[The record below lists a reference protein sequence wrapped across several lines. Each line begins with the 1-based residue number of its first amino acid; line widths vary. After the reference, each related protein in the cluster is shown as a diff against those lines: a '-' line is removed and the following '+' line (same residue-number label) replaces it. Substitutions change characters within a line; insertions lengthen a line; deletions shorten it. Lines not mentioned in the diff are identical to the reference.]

1 MADIIK
7 VIQNNAVIFGNEANL
22 NRAFPSVFD
31 GLKPSQR
38 ASLWTAYINKYFSSK
53 PHVKSAKLDGA
64 TIASFHPHAS
74 VYETF
79 ARLSQ
84 PFIMNIPL
92 IDFHGGNG
100 TQLGSADVAA
110 SRYTEVRLSEAAE
123 DGYFS
128 NIKKDTCQMQ
138 LNFSE
143 DMEWPVTF
151 PALIPNLFV
160 NGSDGIGYGFSQTWQ
175 PGNLNEFTEAVIN
188 YIKTNK
194 IDISNIYPDY
204 PTRGIIINK
213 SEIAAAYNSGKGNVI
228 LRGKAKIDGNIIRI
242 TELPYQVYLLEF
254 KEQLKKLITPD
265 SKNIVKIPGV
275 EDIFDM
281 SGEHGMLLEIECNDN
296 PEIVLNMLYKYT
308 DLQVVLPINQYAII
322 DGIPELITLP
332 DYIKLYVQHN
342 IDVIIKEFTFDKTK
356 AADRLEIVAGL
367 LKAIDEIDSIIS
379 IIKASKTLDIAKS
392 TLISNGY
399 TEAQAKAIIDMRL
412 GKLSGLETKELL
424 AEQKELLQTIK
435 KCDAILSSKKKQQDL
450 LIDRLSQFT
459 EKYGWE
465 RRTVVTDIDFNYQAE
480 MKVQR
485 AKIKSTPVQY
495 SVIYDAENNTIRKF
509 KLGDFRLPR
518 NSHLSEIITDSKDY
532 VVFITN
538 KGTQY
543 KYKVKDLALSAT
555 KAIGENVDTLLK
567 LTDEHVI
574 ACFQNKLADKY
585 LVFFTNTGLVK
596 KIETNITLCISK
608 NAATQVMKLKDD
620 ETIINVLLATDDTI
634 FTVKSNNG
642 SKEKERIIKCTD
654 LIAKGRSAGGV
665 NAVKLGKNYKIA
677 SITSK

>member
-1 MADIIK
+1 
-7 VIQNNAVIFGNEANL
+7 
-22 NRAFPSVFD
+22 
-31 GLKPSQR
+31 
-38 ASLWTAYINKYFSSK
+38 
-53 PHVKSAKLDGA
+53 
-64 TIASFHPHAS
+64 
-74 VYETF
+74 
-79 ARLSQ
+79 
-84 PFIMNIPL
+84 
-92 IDFHGGNG
+92 
-100 TQLGSADVAA
+100 
-110 SRYTEVRLSEAAE
+110 
-123 DGYFS
+123 
-128 NIKKDTCQMQ
+128 
-138 LNFSE
+138 
-143 DMEWPVTF
+143 
-151 PALIPNLFV
+151 
-160 NGSDGIGYGFSQTWQ
+160 
-175 PGNLNEFTEAVIN
+175 
-188 YIKTNK
+188 
-194 IDISNIYPDY
+194 
-204 PTRGIIINK
+204 
-213 SEIAAAYNSGKGNVI
+213 
-228 LRGKAKIDGNIIRI
+228 
-242 TELPYQVYLLEF
+242 
-254 KEQLKKLITPD
+254 
-265 SKNIVKIPGV
+265 
-275 EDIFDM
+275 
-281 SGEHGMLLEIECNDN
+281 
-296 PEIVLNMLYKYT
+296 MLYKYT
-308 DLQVVLPINQYAII
+308 GLQVTLPINQYAII

-332 DYIKLYVQHN
+332 DYIRLYVQHN
-342 IDVIIKEFTFDKTK
+342 IDVIIKEFTFDKAK
-356 AADRLEIVAGL
+356 ATDRLEIVAGL

-399 TEAQAKAIIDMRL
+399 TEVQAKAIIDMRL

-435 KCDAILSSKKKQQDL
+435 KCDTILNSKKKQQDL

-485 AKIKSTPVQY
+485 AKIKSTPIQY
-495 SVIYDAENNTIRKF
+495 SVIYDAENNTVRKF

-555 KAIGENVDTLLK
+555 KAIGENVDILLK

-642 SKEKERIIKCTD
+642 SKEKERIIKCAD

-665 NAVKLGKNYKIA
+665 NAVKLGKNYR
-677 SITSK
+677 ITSIISK